1 MAVQD
6 IEKLILDGQPVELAG
21 KFLVAKTHL
30 SGYAKVS
37 SGDHVFK
44 VEADKG
50 FKVLPMLKDIDKETE
65 EEKIVVGEDP
75 IIIADT
81 DANVV
86 LVSADFS
93 HPYNAP
99 YTATGELKDT
109 DDASLAVLGA
119 FREFAQNAFTM
130 GGFIRD
136 TETVLRYPDMVVDTD
151 TEQAILLVDKEDIP
165 EDETATEVPEEPVV
179 DPEPTDP
186 EAGV

>member
-6 IEKLILDGQPVELAG
+6 IEKLILEGKPVELSG

-30 SGYAKVS
+30 SGYAGIS

-44 VEADKG
+44 VEAEKG
-50 FKVLPMLKDIDKETE
+50 FKVLPMVKEIDEDKD

-99 YTATGELKDT
+99 YTATGELKDEE
-109 DDASLAVLGA
+109 DASLAVLGA
-119 FREFAQNAFTM
+119 FREFVQNAFQM

-165 EDETATEVPEEPVV
+165 EEETATEVPE
-179 DPEPTDP
+179 
-186 EAGV
+186 G

>member
-21 KFLVAKTHL
+21 TFLVATSHL

-179 DPEPTDP
+179 P
-186 EAGV
+186 

>member
-6 IEKLILDGQPVELAG
+6 IEKLILEGKPVELAG
-21 KFLVAKTHL
+21 KFLVVKTHL

-44 VEADKG
+44 VEADTG
-50 FKVLPMLKDIDKETE
+50 FKVLPMLKDIDEETE

-99 YTATGELKDT
+99 YTATGELKDE

-136 TETVLRYPDMVVDTD
+136 TETVLRYPDMVADTD
-151 TEQAILLVDKEDIP
+151 TEQAILLVDEEDIP
-165 EDETATEVPEEPVV
+165 EEPTEPEVPEEPET
-179 DPEPTDP
+179 P
-186 EAGV
+186 